1 MRFSRLTTPNIVLL
15 LLCVMYL
22 IFYVDR
28 VNISTAAPLIKAELH
43 LSNTDLGLAFSAFA
57 YPYAIFQ
64 LIGGWLGDKFGPRR
78 ILGLSGLIVC
88 IATALTGLVGGLV
101 SLFFARLAL
110 GLGEGASFP
119 TATRAMAS
127 WTPEGSWGFAQG
139 ITHSFSRIGNAVTP
153 PLIATLILWLS
164 WRGSF
169 VILGAAGL
177 VWLAI
182 WVWYFRDEPNQHR
195 GVTADDLS
203 ALPSRARGQG
213 RSAVPWLRLA
223 RRMVPVTAVDFC
235 YGWTLWLFLSWIPS
249 FFFNN
254 YHLDLTHS
262 ALFSSGVFFAGVI
275 GDTVG
280 GVVSDRLL
288 RRTGSLVTARRNVI
302 VTGFVGGFLCLLPVV
317 LVHDLTVAAAG
328 LSAAFFFVEL
338 IVAPIWSV
346 PMDIAPRYAGSASGM
361 MNFGFGVAGIIS
373 PFVFGYLIDLTGSW
387 TYPFIGS
394 IALLLVGAGLAFHMH
409 PDRPLRESEPLP
421 ASAAAPA
428 K

>member
-1 MRFSRLTTPNIVLL
+1 MRLTRLTTPNIVLL

-28 VNISTAAPLIKAELH
+28 VNISTAAPLIKADLH
-43 LSNTDLGLAFSAFA
+43 LSNTELGLAFSAFA

-78 ILGLSGLIVC
+78 ILGLSGLMVC
-88 IATALTGLVGGLV
+88 VATALTGLVGGLV
-101 SLFFARLAL
+101 SLFAARVAL

-153 PLIATLILWLS
+153 PLIAALITWLS

-182 WVWYFRDEPNQHR
+182 WIWYFRDEPQQHQ
-195 GVTADDLS
+195 GVTPGDLA
-203 ALPSRARGQG
+203 ALPARARGQS
-213 RSAVPWLRLA
+213 RPAVPWLRLA

-249 FFFNN
+249 FFFQN
-254 YHLDLTHS
+254 YHLDLKRS

-288 RRTGSLVTARRNVI
+288 QRTGNLVTARRNVI
-302 VTGFVGGFLCLLPVV
+302 VAGFIGGFLCLLPVV
-317 LVHDLTVAAAG
+317 FVHNLTVAAAG

-361 MNFGFGVAGIIS
+361 MNFGFGLAGIIS
-373 PFVFGYLIDLTGSW
+373 PFVFGYLIDLTGNW
-387 TYPFIGS
+387 AYPFVGS
-394 IALLLVGAGLAFHMH
+394 TALLLVGAGLAFQMH
-409 PDRPLRESEPLP
+409 PDRPLREAAPGA
-421 ASAAAPA
+421 ASATVAAE
-428 K
+428 